1 MKKLRFILFAIILSC
16 SAAISSAY
24 DDVQFHCESDTIII
38 NELLRSP
45 ELAGMDKAHQV
56 AFFAKKLVG
65 SPSSLRSEI
74 LEADTMI
81 FTINI
86 HSFHPLS
93 LISTCIALAQA
104 YETSSAP
111 NWRDFAAKYE
121 NVMFKSGRARDF
133 VSRFLYPSD
142 WIVDNIFRGNIID
155 RTQRLEGLNIKR
167 SDKSIDYIS
176 HHKDSF
182 KAFANQKNL
191 DRMKMLEM
199 GFRNHQII
207 YVSNGD
213 LTNPSRY
220 KKAAK
225 DGDIIFLLCQDFNL
239 DSRDM
244 GILVEEDGNLLFIH
258 FSPDMEKVV
267 IDELPFENYVKRN
280 IKRIRGARVI
290 SIN

>member
-1 MKKLRFILFAIILSC
+1 MKKLRLIIFAIILIC
-16 SAAISSAY
+16 SAAFSSAY
-24 DDVQFHCESDTIII
+24 DDVKFHCASDTIVI

-45 ELAGMDKAHQV
+45 ELADMGKHNQV
-56 AFFAKKLVG
+56 AFFAKKLIG

-74 LEADTMI
+74 LEADTMT
-81 FTINI
+81 FTIDI
-86 HSFHPLS
+86 HSFTPLS

-111 NWRDFAAKYE
+111 NWRDFAVKYE
-121 NVMFKSGRARDF
+121 NVMFKSGIAGDF

-142 WIVDNIFRGNIID
+142 WIVDNIFRGNVID
-155 RTQRLEGLNIKR
+155 RTQLLEGLNIKR
-167 SDKSIDYIS
+167 SEKSIDYIS

-182 KAFANQKNL
+182 KAFANKNNL
-191 DRMKMLEM
+191 DRIKMLEM

-220 KKAAK
+220 RKQAK
-225 DGDIIFLLCQDFNL
+225 DGDIIFLLCQDYNL

-244 GILVEEDGNLLFIH
+244 GIVVEDNDNLLFIH
-258 FSPDMEKVV
+258 FSPDMEKVI

-280 IKRIRGARVI
+280 IKRIKGARVI